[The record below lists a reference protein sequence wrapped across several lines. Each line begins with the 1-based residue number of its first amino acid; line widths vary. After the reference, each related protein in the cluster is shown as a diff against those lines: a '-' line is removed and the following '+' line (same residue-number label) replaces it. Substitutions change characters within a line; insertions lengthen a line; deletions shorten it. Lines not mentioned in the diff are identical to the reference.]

1 MRRVIRPMEIKMK
14 KITENLQTPVSYECD
29 VLVCGGGIAGIA
41 AAMAAAREGASV
53 TLVERS
59 FALGG
64 LATSGLV
71 TIYLPLCDGMGRQ
84 VSYGISEELLRLSI
98 EHGGETRI
106 EKHGSPDIWLEPHSV
121 SERRESGKRYDVQF
135 NPHLFIF
142 SAERVLLELG
152 VKILYGSYVSAVS
165 EADGRIDAV
174 IIESKSGR
182 EGIAVKR
189 CVVDATGD
197 ADVCALSSAKTENYS
212 YGNTLAAW
220 YYYTDDTPG
229 HKLKMFGFTDVAVR
243 DNPTA
248 ALSNVHY
255 SGLDNA
261 ENSRMMYESHSAIE
275 KDILKRRENGETV
288 IPSCI
293 ASIPQL
299 RMTRKLSGLYSL
311 DDKEMHK
318 RFEDS
323 VGMVSDWR
331 KRGPVY
337 EIPFGTLRGKEI
349 KNLLCAGRCISVT
362 DSMWDITRVIP
373 DCAVTGQ
380 AAGVAAAM
388 TDNLDELNISALQA
402 KLKAC
407 GVVLHEDEL
416 EALD

>member
-1 MRRVIRPMEIKMK
+1 MK
-14 KITENLQTPVSYECD
+14 KIVERIETPVSYECD
-29 VLVCGGGIAGIA
+29 VLVSGGGIAGIA
-41 AAMAAAREGASV
+41 AAMAAAREGARV

-59 FALGG
+59 FMLGG

-71 TIYLPLCDGMGRQ
+71 TIYLPICDGMGRQ
-84 VSYGISEELLRLSI
+84 VSFGIAEELLRLSI
-98 EHGGETRI
+98 EHGWESVI
-106 EKHGSPDIWLEPHSV
+106 EKHKCPDIWLEEHSAK
-121 SERRESGKRYDVQF
+121 ERRESGKRYDVQF
-135 NPHLFIF
+135 NPHLFVF
-142 SAERVLLELG
+142 SIERVLLELG

-165 EADGRIDAV
+165 ESEGRIDAV

-182 EGIAVKR
+182 EAISVKK

-197 ADVCALSSAKTENYS
+197 ADVCAISSAKTENYS
-212 YGNTLAAW
+212 FGNTLAAW

-243 DNPTA
+243 DNESA
-248 ALSNVHY
+248 ALSKVRY
-255 SGLDNA
+255 TGLDNT
-261 ENSRMMYESHSAIE
+261 ENSRMMYESHAAIE
-275 KDILKRRENGETV
+275 KDILKRRDNGENVT
-288 IPSCI
+288 PSCI
-293 ASIPQL
+293 ATIPQV
-299 RMTRKLSGLYSL
+299 RMTRRISGIYTL

-337 EIPFGTLRGKEI
+337 EIPFGTLRGKEV

-362 DSMWDITRVIP
+362 DGMWDITRVIP

-388 TDNLDELNISALQA
+388 TDDLDSLDICALQA
-402 KLKAC
+402 KLKAG

-416 EALD
+416 EPLE

>member
-1 MRRVIRPMEIKMK
+1 MK
-14 KITENLQTPVSYECD
+14 KISENLQTPINYECD

-41 AAMAAAREGASV
+41 AAMAAAREGARV

-59 FALGG
+59 FVLGG

-71 TIYLPLCDGMGRQ
+71 TIYLPLCDGVGRQ
-84 VSYGISEELLRLSI
+84 VSFGIAEELLRLSI
-98 EHGGETRI
+98 EHGWETRI
-106 EKHGSPDIWLEPHSV
+106 EKHGYPDIWLEPHSV

-135 NPHLFIF
+135 NPHLFVF

-152 VKILYGSYVSAVS
+152 VNILYGSYVSAVS
-165 EADGRIDAV
+165 ESCGRIDAV

-182 EGIAVKR
+182 EGIAVKN

-243 DNPTA
+243 DNPDE

-255 SGLDNA
+255 TGLDNT
-261 ENSRMMYESHSAIE
+261 ENSRMMCESHAAIE

-299 RMTRKLSGLYSL
+299 RMTRRLAGLYAL

-337 EIPFGTLRGKEI
+337 EIPFGTLRGKKV

-362 DSMWDITRVIP
+362 DNMWDITRVIP

-380 AAGVAAAM
+380 AAGTAAAM
-388 TDNLDELNISALQA
+388 TDNLDKLDISALQA
-402 KLKAC
+402 KLKAS
-407 GVVLHEDEL
+407 GVLLHEDEL
-416 EALD
+416 ERAE